1 MENRKAINV
10 RDLNPEF
17 DRSLSRILDE
27 LSPIITKEKK
37 DRIEKIIKSQTDYL
51 NNLFEKLRNI
61 GLFINDTKNKKVY
74 PNRYWYDWGYTE
86 KEMMGMGFLQFVH
99 PDDLDTVMKS
109 SIQRVTKGIDSN
121 KVMFRIRTS
130 KGEWRWILSAAV
142 SIIKDKE
149 GNIQQFIGFD
159 MDITEEM
166 EAKEKLKTALDKA
179 RKAKKRAEL
188 KALEA
193 NTMQEISKI
202 VTSTLDL
209 DSTIEAILQ
218 QAKRVIPF
226 DTASVQIL
234 KNDSL
239 IVMGGTGW
247 PDTELIKTFSFP
259 VPGDNPNTKVVESK
273 EPLIIN
279 NIPGGYSSFKNM
291 PKDYGGKSWIGIPLI
306 FREKV
311 IGVLTFDKNEKN
323 FFKNRHKKIGAAFA
337 SHVAVALEN
346 SRIFEEMKNIALTD
360 PLTGAKNR
368 RAFFDFAIHQDKMFK
383 RYGKVF
389 SLIMIDID
397 FFKKVNDSLGH
408 QSGDTVLKKLVLL
421 IRRNLRD
428 SDIVC
433 RYGGEEFL
441 ILLPSSDENNAFE
454 IAERIRIKAENQL
467 RIKGYNKKIT
477 ISAGC
482 ADRAGPEISSID
494 SLISMADRAL
504 YSAKSTGRNR
514 SIKYSVDYYSITRE

>member
-1 MENRKAINV
+1 MKKIKAINI
-10 RDLNPEF
+10 RDLNPDF
-17 DRSLSRILDE
+17 FLFLNKILDE
-27 LSPIITKEKK
+27 LSPVISKEKK
-37 DRIEKIIKSQTDYL
+37 DRIEEIIKSQTDYL

-61 GLFINDTKNKKVY
+61 GLFINDTKNNKAY
-74 PNRYWYDWGYTE
+74 PNKYWYDWGYTE
-86 KEMMGMGFLQFVH
+86 KDMMGMGFMQFVH
-99 PDDLDTVMKS
+99 PDDIEMVRKR
-109 SIQRVTKGIDSN
+109 SIQRITNGIDSSMI
-121 KVMFRIRTS
+121 MFRIRTR

-142 SIIKDKE
+142 SIIKDEE

-179 RKAKKRAEL
+179 QKAKENAEL

-234 KNDSL
+234 KDDSL
-239 IVMGGTGW
+239 VIMGGTGW
-247 PDTELIKTFSFP
+247 PDTEIIKTFSFP
-259 VPGDNPNTKVVESK
+259 IPGDNPNTKVVESK
-273 EPLIIN
+273 EPLIVN
-279 NIPGGYSSFKNM
+279 NVPGSYSSLKDT
-291 PKDYGGKSWIGIPLI
+291 PKEYRGESWMGIPLI

-323 FFKNRHKKIGAAFA
+323 FFKSSHKKIGTAFA

-346 SRIFEEMKNIALTD
+346 SRIFEEMKNIAMTD
-360 PLTGAKNR
+360 PLTGARNR
-368 RAFFDFAIHQDKMFK
+368 RAFFDFAIHQDKMFR
-383 RYGKVF
+383 RYGKIFAV
-389 SLIMIDID
+389 IMIDID
-397 FFKKVNDSLGH
+397 FFKKVNDSFGH
-408 QSGDTVLKKLVLL
+408 QAGDTVLKELVSL
-421 IRRNLRD
+421 IKKSLRD

-467 RIKGYNKKIT
+467 RIKGCNKKIT